1 MSPRIVQ
8 GTLPA
13 GVSTFE
19 LTRHLHDRGSLTEIY
34 RQEWFPFGAAVQWN
48 LVTSPSGVL
57 RGIHVH
63 LRSAEY
69 YAVVAGRALVGY
81 RDLRPGSP
89 TLGATALVEVGGSEP
104 VALLAPRGL
113 AHGVYSITPITLLVG
128 TTCVRDPAAEAG
140 CHWRDPDLGIPWPFQ
155 TAIVSAQDAA
165 LGRLNELLARVP
177 SFR

>member
-1 MSPRIVQ
+1 MSRAVVQ

-19 LTRHLHDRGSLTEIY
+19 LTRNVHDRGSLTEIY
-34 RQEWFPFGAAVQWN
+34 REEWFPFGPAVQWN
-48 LVTSPSGVL
+48 LVSSPAGVL

-69 YAVVAGRALVGY
+69 YALVAGRALVGF

-89 TLGATALVEVGGSEP
+89 TLGATALVEVDGSEP
-104 VALLAPRGL
+104 VALAAPRGL
-113 AHGVYSITPITLLVG
+113 AHGLYSTTPITLLVG
-128 TTCVRDPAAEAG
+128 TTSVRDPAAEVG
-140 CHWRDPDLGIPWPFQ
+140 CHWRDPDLGIPWPFE

-165 LGRLNELLARVP
+165 LGRLSELLALVP